1 MCFCF
6 HRLWSGSAI
15 SRAWRGGGE
24 KLGIEWKWM
33 RRESTLKTDCSEQ
46 GERERR
52 WVVGFIGIFELWA
65 SFNDE
70 FCVRFSFFFDKYSF
84 SLFSCLQPWTSFIY
98 IFQWRFP
105 AHQWNIYFVK
115 NDDGSCT
122 LQRWTFSPYQTAKIE
137 AFGMMMRKSRSW
149 MREREREEKE
159 ENFFLASSGKC
170 LSWPVISRRYWST
183 LALTFSI
190 SFLTE
195 VIDCDGW
202 WQSQQKS
209 KRGAAACCW
218 CEFFNTT
225 HFLLSSLFICQ
236 WTSSLSLVMRFQFY
250 ADISLHIIKL
260 WIFFLFRH
268 HVMCDRTGNSPS
280 QSVS

>member
-1 MCFCF
+1 MFLF
-6 HRLWSGSAI
+6 SSALVWFRYQPSMEGRGWKVGDRMKMDETRVDIENRLLGTG
-15 SRAWRGGGE
+15 RAWT
-24 KLGIEWKWM
+24 
-33 RRESTLKTDCSEQ
+33 TLSRWIYWNFWTLSKFQWWILCS
-46 GERERR
+46 
-52 WVVGFIGIFELWA
+52 FL
-65 SFNDE
+65 
-70 FCVRFSFFFDKYSF
+70 FFFRQIFFFSVFVFTTLNQFYIHFSMAVSRSSMKY
-84 SLFSCLQPWTSFIY
+84 LFREKW
-98 IFQWRFP
+98 WRFLH
-105 AHQWNIYFVK
+105 ASKMNFLALS
-115 NDDGSCT
+115 DGKKLKHSEWWWGRVEVGC
-122 LQRWTFSPYQTAKIE
+122 
-137 AFGMMMRKSRSW
+137 G
-149 MREREREEKE
+149 REREEKE

-195 VIDCDGW
+195 VIDCDGC

-268 HVMCDRTGNSPS
+268 HVMCDRTGNSSS